1 MSLILKYGTI
11 ELDKVLEDSMEEEND
26 KKAIR
31 EQYVEFKKR
40 TIMLLSDSSCSYA
53 HLHTENQH
61 LLWETHKCTDGC
73 NVRRQVQCADYQK
86 VLEPKEVRTMKVL
99 HLFLKSET
107 LYEGLPNFLHLFLSA
122 ATKTHAEGVAESMGN
137 YVEMHAEKKRGL
149 DINDVGVESFVHW
162 NGPPV
167 ANATPLLEA
176 SLDRRFKGRSSWRFV
191 SKTNNLQSQ
200 TVSRLK
206 TQSSRVPFFD

>member
-107 LYEGLPNFLHLFLSA
+107 FYEGLPNFLHLFLCCYQD
-122 ATKTHAEGVAESMGN
+122 TH
-137 YVEMHAEKKRGL
+137 
-149 DINDVGVESFVHW
+149 
-162 NGPPV
+162 
-167 ANATPLLEA
+167 
-176 SLDRRFKGRSSWRFV
+176 RRC
-191 SKTNNLQSQ
+191 
-200 TVSRLK
+200 
-206 TQSSRVPFFD
+206 SRVHGQLC